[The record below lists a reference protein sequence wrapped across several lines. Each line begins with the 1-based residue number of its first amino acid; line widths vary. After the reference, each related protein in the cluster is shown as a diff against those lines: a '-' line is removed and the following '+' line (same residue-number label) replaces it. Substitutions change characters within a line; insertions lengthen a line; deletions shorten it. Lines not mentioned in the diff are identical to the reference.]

1 MIDYFLQEGS
11 LQTIESPITAQSSP
25 KVIMPSVS
33 KRSSEGFPV
42 LEKRCLNSLE
52 LRRKPLK
59 NRSTSESTAMPP
71 SRTSSADPAACHP
84 QPADE
89 QNLWAGVQLKNGNL
103 PRSFRSDYSGTARRH
118 PNQSEKESHLA
129 KIWRADTESQK
140 DLPAVFSRIG
150 CCEQKR
156 VATPQGRY
164 LHLLANEQPHL

>member
-1 MIDYFLQEGS
+1 MLE
-11 LQTIESPITAQSSP
+11 
-25 KVIMPSVS
+25 
-33 KRSSEGFPV
+33 FP
-42 LEKRCLNSLE
+42 RI
-52 LRRKPLK
+52 RRKPPK

-156 VATPQGRY
+156 VATPRTLPASPCKRTAAPVNLQYFIFCHARST
-164 LHLLANEQPHL
+164 LTLR